1 MKSDRFEDFRR
12 LPEIT
17 SLCLCIAIWLLL
29 VFSYTNASV
38 SGQFLPPPPPIP
50 DQNMGGNRPPLVEN
64 DFQFPKAFQPPSI
77 GIITKDL
84 SEGKNVFKINLTS
97 EAPIENCKI
106 TFTKGDLI
114 KTEDC
119 VADRGTV
126 FKALIDAKPPYQT
139 VNIYARDIYGDSS
152 STVEKIHVVPTP
164 TLFESIWY
172 SLNQMGNLTNQLFQ
186 SGPEQPTTNTA
197 Y

>member
-1 MKSDRFEDFRR
+1 MNRNRLEDSKR
-12 LPEIT
+12 LTRIVIF
-17 SLCLCIAIWLLL
+17 CCLLL
-29 VFSYTNASV
+29 VSSYTNASV
-38 SGQFLPPPPPIP
+38 SGQFLPPPPPIS
-50 DQNMGGNRPPLVEN
+50 DQNMGASRPPLVER
-64 DFQFPKAFQPPSI
+64 DFQFPKALQPPSI

-84 SEGKNVFKINLTS
+84 SEGKNVFWINITS

-106 TFTKGDLI
+106 TFTKGDLK

-152 STVEKIHVVPTP
+152 STVERIQVDPAP
-164 TLFESIWY
+164 PLFESIWN
-172 SLNQMGNLTNQLFQ
+172 SLNQIGNLTNQLFQ
-186 SGPEQPTTNTA
+186 SGIGRVSTDIA
-197 Y
+197 V

>member
-1 MKSDRFEDFRR
+1 MNSDSFEDFRR
-12 LPEIT
+12 LPGIT
-17 SLCLCIAIWLLL
+17 SLCLCTAIWLLL

-38 SGQFLPPPPPIP
+38 SGQFLPPPPPIS
-50 DQNMGGNRPPLVEN
+50 DQNMGGNRPPLVER
-64 DFQFPKAFQPPSI
+64 DFQFPKGFQPPSI
-77 GIITKDL
+77 GIMTKDL
-84 SEGKNVFKINLTS
+84 SEGKNVFRINISS

-106 TFTKGDLI
+106 TFTKGDTK

-152 STVEKIHVVPTP
+152 STVEKIQVVPTP
-164 TLFESIWY
+164 PLFESIWN

-186 SGPEQPTTNTA
+186 SGIGTPE